1 MRLLTLARLNHSSAW
16 LGQSHGVVY
25 TEQSRGG
32 VNRLVGLMQASRQ
45 VKILRENPS
54 LGPRRLVSIGTDIT
68 HINIDFAY
76 A

>member
-1 MRLLTLARLNHSSAW
+1 
-16 LGQSHGVVY
+16 VVY